1 MRTLLLIA
9 CSFLPA
15 FGCQAPE
22 SQPATGR
29 LPKRRL
35 RLRLFPHPGARPRP
49 PDGSL
54 LAFAEARRHGT
65 ADRGDIDLVV
75 RRSAD
80 EGRTWGEMTVVWDDA
95 GNTCGNPAPV
105 LVRETG
111 RIVLLA
117 CWNSGPTTNAT
128 SKRARP
134 PIPAASSRSTPTT
147 TE

>member
-9 CSFLPA
+9 CSLLAA
-15 FGCQAPE
+15 FGCQA
-22 SQPATGR
+22 QNPAATVVYQNGDYGYACFR
-29 LPKRRL
+29 IPALVR
-35 RLRLFPHPGARPRP
+35 AA
-49 PDGSL
+49 DGSL
-54 LAFAEARRHGT
+54 LAFAEARRDGT

-128 SKRARP
+128 SRRARP